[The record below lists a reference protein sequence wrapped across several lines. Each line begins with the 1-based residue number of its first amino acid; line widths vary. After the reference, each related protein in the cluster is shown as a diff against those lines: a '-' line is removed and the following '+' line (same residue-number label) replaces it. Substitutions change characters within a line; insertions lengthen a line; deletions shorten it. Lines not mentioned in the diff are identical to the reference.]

1 MALFP
6 TRILVALERSDT
18 SRFALDTACE
28 LARAT
33 GSELHLVH
41 VAVTNSTIRGRPLT
55 SAQKQESTDSGH
67 AVLDRGRAQARDQN
81 VEVAAT
87 HLRGGDSVDV
97 TLERVQQELDAGLL
111 VIGAAR
117 SGSVA
122 SRLIGP
128 SSGGSGVVRRS
139 TSSILVVRPPH
150 QSGPDHETVDRR

>member
-18 SRFALDTACE
+18 SRFALDAACA
-28 LARAT
+28 LVRAT

-41 VAVTNSTIRGRPLT
+41 VAVTHSTLRGRPLT
-55 SAQKQESTDSGH
+55 PTQERESTVGGH
-67 AVLDRGRAQARDQN
+67 AVLEHGREQARDRD
-81 VEVAAT
+81 VEVAAV
-87 HLRGGDSVDV
+87 HLRGGDSVDA

-128 SSGGSGVVRRS
+128 ASGGSGVVRRS
-139 TSSILVVRPPH
+139 TSSILVVRPPD
-150 QSGPDHETVDRR
+150 QPSPDVDTGDRP